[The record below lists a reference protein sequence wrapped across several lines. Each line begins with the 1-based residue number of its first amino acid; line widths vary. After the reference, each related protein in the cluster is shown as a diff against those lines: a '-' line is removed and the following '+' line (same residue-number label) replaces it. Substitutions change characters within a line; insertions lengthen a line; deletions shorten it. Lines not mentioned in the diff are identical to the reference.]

1 MGIIKILDEEVS
13 NMIAAG
19 EVVENPASMI
29 KELLENSID
38 AKSSYIKINV
48 KNGNRYVKI
57 SDNGKGMTKDDV
69 LLSVER
75 HATSKISTKEDLS
88 NILTYGFRGE
98 ALSSISAVS
107 KMSIF
112 SKTENDEIGT
122 FISLSGGKVTNLKEM
137 ARDTGTEIEIKELFF
152 NTPARLKF
160 LRKETTEFRA
170 IKDIVIQ
177 EALANPNISII
188 LSLDDKEVLRTSG
201 RGMKNTILEIF
212 GKNTLQNVVSFPLGF
227 LGNTSLNRSNKEGI
241 FIFINNRP
249 VKSKIIEEALI
260 DGYYTKLMKGKYP
273 FAILFIEIDPQEV
286 DVNVHPSKK
295 IVKFS
300 DDKYIYLSLIHI

>member
-1 MGIIKILDEEVS
+1 MGIIKILDEKVS

-170 IKDIVIQ
+170 IKDIVVQ
-177 EALANPNISII
+177 EALA
-188 LSLDDKEVLRTSG
+188 K
-201 RGMKNTILEIF
+201 
-212 GKNTLQNVVSFPLGF
+212 SFWK
-227 LGNTSLNRSNKEGI
+227 T
-241 FIFINNRP
+241 
-249 VKSKIIEEALI
+249 
-260 DGYYTKLMKGKYP
+260 
-273 FAILFIEIDPQEV
+273 Q
-286 DVNVHPSKK
+286 
-295 IVKFS
+295 
-300 DDKYIYLSLIHI
+300 